1 MSGPV
6 PTFYTAHDAIIANT
20 LTARDIPYETHQWSG
35 LLAVAFERD
44 YYDAIPILVT
54 RWTNN
59 TFTNEIPAFL
69 RLMRARAQ
77 FATGERMHRMIA
89 KIDQSLRLILGDG
102 CAHSA
107 RRRRTHAPHDRR
119 D

>member
-1 MSGPV
+1 MSGRV
-6 PTFYTAHDAIIANT
+6 PTFYTANDAIMANT
-20 LTARDIPYETHQWSG
+20 LTARDIPYETYQWSG

-54 RWTNN
+54 RWMHN

-77 FATGERMHRMIA
+77 TYHMRRMIA
-89 KIDQSLRLILGDG
+89 KIDESLRLIVGDG